1 MSNFIHKQDSYYAA
15 TRSDMVRFIDLPPTT
30 LLEIGCGTGNFANNF
45 PNVEYWGIEPNAE
58 MAKRASAVA
67 GRKIL
72 CGTYEAVAK
81 NIPDD
86 YFDIVV
92 CNDVIEH
99 LLDPIGFLTDIQRK
113 LHSQGK
119 LVASIPN
126 IRYAPFLFDLVFRGE
141 FEYAESGLLDYTHLH
156 FFTHKSFKKMALQ
169 CGWKV
174 ELLTPLAI
182 QPFKPLKNLVLKI
195 LECGRHDMRNIQF
208 AVRLSRA
215 DSNRST

>member
-1 MSNFIHKQDSYYAA
+1 MSDLIRKQDSYYVA
-15 TRSDMVRFIDLPPTT
+15 TRSDMVKFIDHPPKT
-30 LLEIGCGTGNFANNF
+30 LLEIGCGAGNFANNF
-45 PNVEYWGIEPNAE
+45 HGVEYWGVEPNVE

-72 CGTYEAVAK
+72 CGTYENVAS

-86 YFDIVV
+86 HFDIVA

-99 LLDPIGFLTDIQRK
+99 LPDPIGFLTDVRRK
-113 LHSQGK
+113 LHPHGK
-119 LVASIPN
+119 LIASIPN
-126 IRYAPFLFDLVFRGE
+126 IRYAPLLFDLVFRGK
-141 FEYAESGLLDYTHLH
+141 FDYAESGLLDYTHLH
-156 FFTHKSFKKMALQ
+156 FFTHKSFAKMACR

-195 LECGRHDMRNIQF
+195 LECGRNDMRNIQF

-215 DSNRST
+215 DSSQST